1 MVENSAYSILAASSG
16 TGVLALEAHASL
28 DGGTFAVCLTL
39 SLAASVWV
47 TIEPWLARAG
57 TSAVALT
64 ALCIDTARRW
74 NARIL
79 RSPLGH

>member
-1 MVENSAYSILAASSG
+1 MVENTANGILAASAW
-16 TGVLALEAHASL
+16 TGVLALEANASL
-28 DGGTFAVCLTL
+28 DRGTFAVCLAL
-39 SLAASVWV
+39 PLATSVWV
-47 TIEPWLARAG
+47 TVESWLAGAG
-57 TSAVALT
+57 TGAVALS